1 MRVGDVMTNRVACVR
16 ADASMLQ
23 AAEIVALAGTS
34 DLMVI
39 EADKSFAGVLSEGDI
54 LRAALPDIDEILDAG
69 GSIDRAFDRF
79 LVKARDLAAQP
90 IAPLVIRDPIKL
102 DPDDH
107 VANAAVVLVQRN
119 IRLLPVVRDGVLQGT
134 VSRSDVCNA
143 VVGELGSLALHVG

>member
-34 DLMVI
+34 DLMVL
-39 EADKSFAGVLSEGDI
+39 EADRRFAGVLSEGDI

-90 IAPLVIRDPIKL
+90 IAPLVIRDPIVL

-107 VANAAVVLVQRN
+107 VANAAVVLVQRH
-119 IRLLPVVRDGVLQGT
+119 IRMLPVVRDGVLQGT